1 MILVLRDTT
10 DINILNAHSSTR
22 IVVLPPEKRRL
33 QRRQLLIFT
42 RVNYSKGQQRAA
54 RVKDLL
60 ILAVVIL

>member
-33 QRRQLLIFT
+33 QRRQLLSKIVLT
-42 RVNYSKGQQRAA
+42 EKSLIRRLCHLNY
-54 RVKDLL
+54 
-60 ILAVVIL
+60 